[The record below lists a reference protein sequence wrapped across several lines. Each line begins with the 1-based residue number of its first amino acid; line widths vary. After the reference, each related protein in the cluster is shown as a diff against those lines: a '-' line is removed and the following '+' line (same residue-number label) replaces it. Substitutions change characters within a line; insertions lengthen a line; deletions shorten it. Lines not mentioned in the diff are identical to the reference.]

1 MLKIGL
7 TGSIGSGKS
16 TIAKVFYALGAPI
29 YVSDIEAKKI
39 LDFPDI
45 VKTITTKFD
54 NNLLNEKGLINR
66 QALASI
72 VFNDPDAL
80 RWLNSLIHPH
90 VRTHFQ
96 EWVNSHLSEPYIIQE
111 SAIMFETGF
120 HSFFDKIIVVTCPEE
135 QRFERVKSR
144 DNMSR
149 EQFQERMENQWS
161 EELKVKKADYI
172 IANDDHSLALPQVLK
187 LHKEFI
193 KLSAKK
199 NVV

>member
-80 RWLNSLIHPH
+80 RWLNSLIHP
-90 VRTHFQ
+90 
-96 EWVNSHLSEPYIIQE
+96 
-111 SAIMFETGF
+111 
-120 HSFFDKIIVVTCPEE
+120 
-135 QRFERVKSR
+135 RV
-144 DNMSR
+144 
-149 EQFQERMENQWS
+149 
-161 EELKVKKADYI
+161 
-172 IANDDHSLALPQVLK
+172 
-187 LHKEFI
+187 
-193 KLSAKK
+193 
-199 NVV
+199 

>member
-80 RWLNSLIHPH
+80 RWLNSLIHPR

>member
-1 MLKIGL
+1 
-7 TGSIGSGKS
+7 
-16 TIAKVFYALGAPI
+16 
-29 YVSDIEAKKI
+29 
-39 LDFPDI
+39 
-45 VKTITTKFD
+45 
-54 NNLLNEKGLINR
+54 
-66 QALASI
+66 
-72 VFNDPDAL
+72 
-80 RWLNSLIHPH
+80 
-90 VRTHFQ
+90 
-96 EWVNSHLSEPYIIQE
+96 
-111 SAIMFETGF
+111 MFETGF